1 MKTVTSPPLMAAVSG
16 YHSPWGL
23 VLLAAGAGG
32 LVALDLTGTDLDD
45 LTVRLGTRL
54 GGVASSIHEPAVPS
68 LWRETLDQAT
78 DELDEYFAGRR
89 RSFDL
94 RLAPLGGSELDQSV
108 LAATAELPFGQTTS
122 YGELARAIGRPK
134 AARAVGGALGRN
146 PLPIFIPCHRVL
158 GAGGSL
164 GGYGGG
170 WHSEKASRSR
180 AELLAIKRHLLALE
194 GVLPAASSN

>member
-1 MKTVTSPPLMAAVSG
+1 MKTFTSPPLMAAVSG

-23 VLLAAGAGG
+23 VLLAAGSAG
-32 LVALDLTGTDLDD
+32 LVALDLTGTNLDD
-45 LTVRLGTRL
+45 LTVRLGARL

-68 LWRETLDQAT
+68 LWRETLDQAIG
-78 DELDEYFAGRR
+78 ELDEYFAGRR

-94 RLAPLGGSELDQSV
+94 RLAPLAGSGLDQTV
-108 LAATAELPFGQTTS
+108 LTATAELPFGQTTS
-122 YGELARAIGRPK
+122 YGELARIIGRPK

-158 GAGGSL
+158 GASGAL

-170 WHSEKASRSR
+170 WHSEKALRSR
-180 AELLAIKRHLLALE
+180 PELLAIKRHLLVLE
-194 GVLPAASSN
+194 GALPAADAN